1 MKFVKALLS
10 LLVLLLF
17 VGGAAIGGGW
27 LWFQNEVSK
36 PGPSMEQHVFMVEP
50 GETLTS
56 VAARL
61 EKDGIVSDDR
71 LIRLK
76 ARLDGTELAI
86 KTGEF
91 VLEPRASVS
100 DVLDILIEGKSIL
113 HKITL
118 PEGRTTAQLLQIIE
132 ADPVLVGDM
141 PEAGIPEGALLPD
154 TYLFQRGTTRADLIA
169 RTQKAQADILAEL
182 WPGRAKDLPIST
194 PEEAVILASV
204 VEKET
209 GIAGERP
216 QIAGLFVSRLKR
228 GMRLESDPTIIY
240 GVSRGEPLY
249 NSRGERRTLYR
260 SEIDRKTDWNTY
272 QIDGLP
278 KTPICNPGREA
289 IAAVLNPDETGHIF
303 FVADGKGGHL
313 FAKTLAEHNRNVAA
327 YRKYEREEIQRERAG
342 E

>member
-118 PEGRTTAQLLQIIE
+118 PEGRTTAQLLQIVE
-132 ADPVLVGDM
+132 ADPILVGDM

-154 TYLFQRGTTRADLIA
+154 TYLFQRGR
-169 RTQKAQADILAEL
+169 
-182 WPGRAKDLPIST
+182 
-194 PEEAVILASV
+194 
-204 VEKET
+204 
-209 GIAGERP
+209 
-216 QIAGLFVSRLKR
+216 
-228 GMRLESDPTIIY
+228 
-240 GVSRGEPLY
+240 
-249 NSRGERRTLYR
+249 
-260 SEIDRKTDWNTY
+260 
-272 QIDGLP
+272 
-278 KTPICNPGREA
+278 
-289 IAAVLNPDETGHIF
+289 
-303 FVADGKGGHL
+303 
-313 FAKTLAEHNRNVAA
+313 
-327 YRKYEREEIQRERAG
+327 
-342 E
+342 